1 MLLSLLD
8 RAWVSPLLC
17 LQLWSLILPLG
28 SRGSFVKVLVQRVV
42 ASSVALM
49 MLLRR
54 KKRISNAQRFIYS
67 YKGKLL

>member
-1 MLLSLLD
+1 
-8 RAWVSPLLC
+8 
-17 LQLWSLILPLG
+17 
-28 SRGSFVKVLVQRVV
+28 VKVLVQRVV
-42 ASSVALM
+42 VSSVALM